1 MSEKEEDDNS
11 VRFQYLVNEMSKK
24 LKAEKY
30 GRNSLTYQVSN
41 SESDI
46 LADLNPAEERAVIA
60 AARKK
65 VELEE
70 KEQEKERE
78 QKQID
83 RDRALRAKGETCPD
97 CLLVFHWNAPYNVL
111 QIHRKTCTHYQKRI
125 LKEEEDQKLHDN
137 HLGHY
142 QYLFE
147 RVSSLTTE
155 LSEIKKLMNSIRFT
169 EANASLDR
177 NKPILS
183 ASEEIKTRIM
193 SEKEKRFK
201 VINEI
206 DNFTDAY
213 ETFLDKCLNTESKS
227 ELEKE
232 EKIAAATTKTKEKKS
247 VQSR

>member
-1 MSEKEEDDNS
+1 
-11 VRFQYLVNEMSKK
+11 
-24 LKAEKY
+24 
-30 GRNSLTYQVSN
+30 
-41 SESDI
+41 
-46 LADLNPAEERAVIA
+46 
-60 AARKK
+60 
-65 VELEE
+65 
-70 KEQEKERE
+70 
-78 QKQID
+78 
-83 RDRALRAKGETCPD
+83 
-97 CLLVFHWNAPYNVL
+97 
-111 QIHRKTCTHYQKRI
+111 
-125 LKEEEDQKLHDN
+125 
-137 HLGHY
+137 
-142 QYLFE
+142 
-147 RVSSLTTE
+147 
-155 LSEIKKLMNSIRFT
+155 MNSIRFT

-232 EKIAAATTKTKEKKS
+232 EKIAAATTKTKERKS